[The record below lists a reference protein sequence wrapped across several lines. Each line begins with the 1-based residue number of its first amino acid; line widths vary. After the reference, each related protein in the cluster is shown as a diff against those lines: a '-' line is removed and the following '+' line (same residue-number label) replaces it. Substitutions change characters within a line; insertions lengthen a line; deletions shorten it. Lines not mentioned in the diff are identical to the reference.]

1 MKKLTLVPMGGL
13 ANRIFAIT
21 AAISF
26 CKDHGVYLKVYW
38 FRDRGMG
45 AKFVDLFNISQKL
58 DNVEI
63 IDAKWFHCLYDRPRK
78 INLWLPKI
86 YQKISFD
93 KVLYEYEEEDA
104 AMKCLSYDSVYLV
117 QWGQFYK
124 QNIDLS
130 TIYPCDNIRHI
141 VDQRMFKN
149 ENVIGIHIRRT
160 DNMLSIQ
167 NSPDE
172 LFVRLMREEINRNKD
187 VRFYLASDSIDVKHN
202 MAKEFGDRIVLFDS
216 VLKRSYKSG
225 IIDAYVELILLSK
238 TSKIYGSYG
247 STYSLLA
254 SMLEN
259 IPLCVIKYDNR

>member
-1 MKKLTLVPMGGL
+1 MGGL

-26 CKDHGVYLKVYW
+26 CKDHGIYLKVYW

-45 AKFVDLFNISQKL
+45 AKFVDLFDISQKL

-78 INLWLPKI
+78 KNLWLPKI

-93 KVLYEYEEEDA
+93 KVLYECEEEDA
-104 AMKCLSYDSVYLV
+104 VMKCLSYDSVYLV
-117 QWGQFYK
+117 QWCQFYK
-124 QNIDLS
+124 HNIDLS
-130 TIYPCDNIRHI
+130 TIYPCDNIKRI

-149 ENVIGIHIRRT
+149 GDVIGIHIRRT

-187 VRFYLASDSIDVKHN
+187 VQFYLASDSDEVKE
-202 MAKEFGDRIVLFDS
+202 KILREFSDKIIIYNNLLDRSTKMGV
-216 VLKRSYKSG
+216 
-225 IIDAYVELILLSK
+225 IDAYIELLLLSK
-238 TSKIYGSYG
+238 CSKIYGSFG
-247 STYSLLA
+247 STYSILA
-254 SMLEN
+254 SFLN
-259 IPLCVIKYDNR
+259 GIQLYIVK

>member
-26 CKDHGVYLKVYW
+26 CKDNGVCLKVYW

-45 AKFVDLFNISQKL
+45 ARFVDLFNISSKL

-63 IDAKWFHCLYDRPRK
+63 IDAKWYHFLYDRPRK
-78 INLWLPKI
+78 TNLWLPKI

-93 KVLYEYEEEDA
+93 KSLYEHEEYDVVL
-104 AMKCLSYDSVYLV
+104 KCLSYDSVYLV
-117 QWGQFYK
+117 QWCQFYK
-124 QNIDLS
+124 RNIDLL
-130 TIYPCDNIRHI
+130 TIYPCDNIRRI

-149 ENVIGIHIRRT
+149 GNIIGIHIRRT

-172 LFVRLMREEINRNKD
+172 LFVRLMREEISRNKD
-187 VRFYLASDSIDVKHN
+187 VRFYLASDSDETKRK
-202 MAKEFGDRIVLFDS
+202 MLCEFSDRIIISNNFLN
-216 VLKRSYKSG
+216 RSTKMG
-225 IIDAYVELILLSK
+225 IIDAYIELLLLSK
-238 TSKIYGSYG
+238 CSKIYGSYG
-247 STYSLLA
+247 STYSMLA
-254 SMLEN
+254 SLLN
-259 IPLCVIKYDNR
+259 GKQLYIVK